1 MIVMR
6 RLLLAAL
13 VAGTAAAP
21 LTPAGAEVYDNT
33 VLGIYLATPDDFSI
47 SRTVREGYD
56 LALHINPTGSYPG
69 RVEGETRLCGLY
81 FKAAPSP
88 ETQQWLNSRWTDEAT
103 LAQVRRLFD
112 RVMEVKSAETFV
124 LRDGK
129 NGDDVVGIEFVGPS
143 RLGPSAV
150 VMTSLVN
157 TTRGQLQMSCL
168 LRSDQAAKAVW
179 ALRAIRETLRPP
191 K

>member
-1 MIVMR
+1 MR
-6 RLLLAAL
+6 RLFLAAL
-13 VAGTAAAP
+13 AAGAAAAP
-21 LTPAGAEVYDNT
+21 IAPASAEVYDNT
-33 VLGIYLATPDDFSI
+33 VLGIYLATPDDFTI

-56 LALHINPTGSYPG
+56 LALHINPAGSYPS
-69 RVEGETRLCGLY
+69 RVEGENRLCGLY
-81 FKAAPSP
+81 FKAVRSP
-88 ETQQWLNSRWTDEAT
+88 ETQQWLNARWQDEAT
-103 LAQVRRLFD
+103 LAPVRRLFD

-129 NGDDVVGIEFVGPS
+129 GGDDVVGIEFVGPS
-143 RLGPSAV
+143 RQDPSAV
-150 VMTSLVN
+150 VMTSLLN

-179 ALRAIRETLRPP
+179 ALRSIRDTLRPP